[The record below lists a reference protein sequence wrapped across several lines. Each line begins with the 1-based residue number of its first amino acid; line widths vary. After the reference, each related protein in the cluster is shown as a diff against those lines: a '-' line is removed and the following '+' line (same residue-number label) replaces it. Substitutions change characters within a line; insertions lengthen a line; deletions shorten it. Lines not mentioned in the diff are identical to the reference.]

1 MTQQPIVTQYEKED
15 DYVPY
20 YSFVYPNET
29 GTPVEYHIKME
40 CSSLDT
46 INDLLVP
53 TVTNLL
59 NETIHQVVSTFYS
72 TYRPGET
79 LRFDITMIGFS
90 DGKNWTLSSIPL
102 QFANNMFELSVTS
115 KNSYLKYKA
124 ENAIKDVTVNRF
136 EQNFV
141 DGSSIIIK
149 VNMRQPVDGKYP
161 VTYKYTKCVESTFE
175 GIEQGCVDLLELH
188 WKHVMIDSDEWA
200 QIAGYKN

>member
-20 YSFVYPNET
+20 YSFVYPHET

-40 CSSLDT
+40 SSSLDT
-46 INDLLVP
+46 IKDFLLP
-53 TVTNLL
+53 TLTKIL
-59 NETIHQVVSTFYS
+59 NETIHPVVSTFYS
-72 TYRPGET
+72 TERQGET

-90 DGKNWTLSSIPL
+90 DGKNWILSSIPL

-124 ENAIKDVTVNRF
+124 ENAIKDVTMNRF

-149 VNMRQPVDGKYP
+149 VNMRQPVDGKYT
-161 VTYKYTKCVESTFE
+161 VTYKYTKCVESTFK

-188 WKHVMIDSDEWA
+188 WKHVMIDSHEWA
-200 QIAGYKN
+200 QIAGYDD

>member
-1 MTQQPIVTQYEKED
+1 MSTQPIIKQYEKED
-15 DYVPY
+15 EYAPY
-20 YSFVYPNET
+20 YVFTYPNET
-29 GTPVEYHIKME
+29 GTTVEYHIKME

-46 INDLLVP
+46 IKELLVP
-53 TVTNLL
+53 TIKTML
-59 NETIHQVVSTFYS
+59 NETIHPVISTFYS

-90 DGKNWTLSSIPL
+90 DGKNWILSSIPL
-102 QFANNMFELSVTS
+102 QFANNMFELSITS

-161 VTYKYTKCVESTFE
+161 VTYKYTKCVESTFKA
-175 GIEQGCVDLLELH
+175 IEQGCVDLLELH

>member
-90 DGKNWTLSSIPL
+90 DGKNWILSSIPL

-115 KNSYLKYKA
+115 KNSYLTYKA
-124 ENAIKDVTVNRF
+124 ENAIKDVTMNRF

-149 VNMRQPVDGKYP
+149 VNMRQPVDGKYT
-161 VTYKYTKCVESTFE
+161 VTYKYTKCVESTFKA
-175 GIEQGCVDLLELH
+175 IEQGCVDLLELH
-188 WKHVMIDSDEWA
+188 WEHVMIDSGEWA
-200 QIAGYKN
+200 LIAGYEN

>member
-90 DGKNWTLSSIPL
+90 DEKNWTLSSIPL
-102 QFANNMFELSVTS
+102 QFANHMFELSVTS
-115 KNSYLKYKA
+115 KNSYLKYTA
-124 ENAIKDVTVNRF
+124 ENAIKDVTMNRF

-149 VNMRQPVDGKYP
+149 VNMRQHVNGKYP
-161 VTYKYTKCVESTFE
+161 VTYKYTKCVESTFKA
-175 GIEQGCVDLLELH
+175 IEQGCVDLLELH
-188 WKHVMIDSDEWA
+188 WKHIMIDSYEWA
-200 QIAGYKN
+200 QIAGYDN

>member
-1 MTQQPIVTQYEKED
+1 
-15 DYVPY
+15 
-20 YSFVYPNET
+20 
-29 GTPVEYHIKME
+29 
-40 CSSLDT
+40 
-46 INDLLVP
+46 
-53 TVTNLL
+53 
-59 NETIHQVVSTFYS
+59 
-72 TYRPGET
+72 
-79 LRFDITMIGFS
+79 
-90 DGKNWTLSSIPL
+90 
-102 QFANNMFELSVTS
+102 MFELSVTS

-149 VNMRQPVDGKYP
+149 VNMRHPVDEKYP

-200 QIAGYKN
+200 QIAGYEN